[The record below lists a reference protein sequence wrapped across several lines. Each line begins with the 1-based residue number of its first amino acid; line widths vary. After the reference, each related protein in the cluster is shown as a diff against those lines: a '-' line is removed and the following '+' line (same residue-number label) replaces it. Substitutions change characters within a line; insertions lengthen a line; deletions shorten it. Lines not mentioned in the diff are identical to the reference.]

1 MVAFGKDF
9 DYPGKPIRV
18 VISEEEGQDML
29 LALAHQKLMR
39 ILDQAAD
46 AGKTFGQIAKL
57 LGLSREDFR
66 RVIEAPSVAV
76 MGSRKQRSG
85 GNSTNGCSILKTNI
99 ALTDKPPQR
108 W

>member
-1 MVAFGKDF
+1 MAFGKDF

-66 RVIEAPSVAV
+66 RVIEALKRGRHGVAETEI
-76 MGSRKQRSG
+76 GRKLYERLLDFEDEH
-85 GNSTNGCSILKTNI
+85 ST
-99 ALTDKPPQR
+99 D
-108 W
+108 

>member
-1 MVAFGKDF
+1 MVAFDKEF

-57 LGLSREDFR
+57 LGLSREDFG
-66 RVIEAPSVAV
+66 RVVEALKRGRHAVAATEVGQKVYERLLDIE
-76 MGSRKQRSG
+76 
-85 GNSTNGCSILKTNI
+85 NE
-99 ALTDKPPQR
+99 
-108 W
+108 